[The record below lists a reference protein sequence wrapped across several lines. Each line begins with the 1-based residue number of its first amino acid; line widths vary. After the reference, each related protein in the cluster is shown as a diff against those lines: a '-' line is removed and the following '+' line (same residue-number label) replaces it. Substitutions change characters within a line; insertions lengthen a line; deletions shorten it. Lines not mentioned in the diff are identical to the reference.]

1 MPFNQGGMQGG
12 MPGGMPGGMEGG
24 MFGPPGGPQNL
35 GGQVMSAQE
44 LMRML
49 QSFESQSPRGGS
61 DMASLPIY
69 DMPAQ
74 LPQGTPSLGTT
85 GIDPSMMASA
95 PPAPPM
101 DFGVQDIA
109 GGMQGTQQGLM
120 NIGMEER
127 RRRLA
132 QAAAGGGNVP
142 VRPATAGW
150 LANPT
155 SGHGMG
161 GGYQGQMTPSGDIA
175 NMGVWR

>member
-1 MPFNQGGMQGG
+1 MPRG
-12 MPGGMPGGMEGG
+12 
-24 MFGPPGGPQNL
+24 
-35 GGQVMSAQE
+35 
-44 LMRML
+44 
-49 QSFESQSPRGGS
+49 GGS

-120 NIGMEER
+120 NIGRQREQEER
-127 RRRLA
+127 LKRLLA
-132 QAAAGGGNVP
+132 MSGGS
-142 VRPATAGW
+142 A
-150 LANPT
+150 
-155 SGHGMG
+155 MG
-161 GGYQGQMTPSGDIA
+161 GGGYMNTPGMQGPRLPSG
-175 NMGVWR
+175 GV